1 MQKLFSKIKT
11 GTVDTKTLGLLLL
24 AGLVVCIPFR
34 LVQLFVNIESNTG
47 FFKQTDW
54 TVYCFYIVVALFVIA
69 LAVTAGVFGKVPAS
83 RPVLRRDKTL
93 AICSFLFAVGIAYD
107 VIFALA
113 KVMRAFTDGSLS
125 SGFFTVMFTDGMF
138 AQLLQAICGMAAC
151 IYMVLVALSYT
162 GEKATYCDYRFLAI
176 MPLFWA
182 LFRMVSRFM
191 TKISFTMV
199 SELLLELL
207 MLAFMLL
214 FLMSFARVSAQV
226 NQKGEMKKIV
236 RYGMPAAFLS
246 LLIGVTRLVC
256 TVGGRADLLADGFQ
270 FSLADI
276 GFGAFAVA
284 YIFTHM
290 RYGRPASEDDL
301 LPDADAAEEKA
312 DQTVAGEKEEA

>member
-1 MQKLFSKIKT
+1 MQKS
-11 GTVDTKTLGLLLL
+11 TKTRTGNVSAKALGLLLL
-24 AGLVVCIPFR
+24 AGLVICIPFR
-34 LVQLFVNIESNTG
+34 LVQLFTNIEQNTG
-47 FFKQTDW
+47 FFIENDW
-54 TVYCFYIVVALFVIA
+54 TVYCFYAVVVLFVIV
-69 LAVTAGVFGKVPAS
+69 LAVVAGSFGKIPAS

-113 KVMRAFTDGSLS
+113 KVMRALTDGSLAN
-125 SGFFTVMFTDGMF
+125 GFFSVMFTDGMF

-151 IYMVLVALSYT
+151 IYIVLVALSYV

-236 RYGMPAAFLS
+236 RYGMPAAFLA
-246 LLIGVTRLVC
+246 LLIGITRLV
-256 TVGGRADLLADGFQ
+256 
-270 FSLADI
+270 
-276 GFGAFAVA
+276 
-284 YIFTHM
+284 
-290 RYGRPASEDDL
+290 
-301 LPDADAAEEKA
+301 
-312 DQTVAGEKEEA
+312 

>member
-1 MQKLFSKIKT
+1 MQKS
-11 GTVDTKTLGLLLL
+11 TKTRTGNVSAKALGLLLL
-24 AGLVVCIPFR
+24 AGLVICIPFR
-34 LVQLFVNIESNTG
+34 LVQLFTNIEQNTG
-47 FFKQTDW
+47 FFIENNW
-54 TVYCFYIVVALFVIA
+54 TVYCFYAVVVLFVIV
-69 LAVTAGVFGKVPAS
+69 LAVVAGSFGKIPAS

-113 KVMRAFTDGSLS
+113 KVMRALTDGSLAT
-125 SGFFTVMFTDGMF
+125 GFFSVMFTDGMF

-151 IYMVLVALSYT
+151 IYIVLVALSYAD
-162 GEKATYCDYRFLAI
+162 EKATYCDYRFLAI

-236 RYGMPAAFLS
+236 RYGMPAAFLA
-246 LLIGVTRLVC
+246 LLIGITRLVC

-301 LPDADAAEEKA
+301 LPNADAAEEKTETA
-312 DQTVAGEKEEA
+312 QEGEKEEA

>member
-1 MQKLFSKIKT
+1 MQKS
-11 GTVDTKTLGLLLL
+11 TKTRTGNVSAKALGLLLL
-24 AGLVVCIPFR
+24 AGLVICIPFR
-34 LVQLFVNIESNTG
+34 LVQLFTNIEQNTG
-47 FFKQTDW
+47 FFIENNW
-54 TVYCFYIVVALFVIA
+54 TVYCFYAVVVLFVIV
-69 LAVTAGVFGKVPAS
+69 LAVVAGSFGKIPAS

-113 KVMRAFTDGSLS
+113 KVMRALTDGSLAN
-125 SGFFTVMFTDGMF
+125 GFFSVMFTDGMF

-151 IYMVLVALSYT
+151 IYIVLVALSYV

-236 RYGMPAAFLS
+236 RYGMPAAFLA
-246 LLIGVTRLVC
+246 LLIGITRLVC

-301 LPDADAAEEKA
+301 LPNADAAEEKPETA
-312 DQTVAGEKEEA
+312 QEGEKEEA

>member
-1 MQKLFSKIKT
+1 MQKS
-11 GTVDTKTLGLLLL
+11 TKTRTGNVSAKALGLLLL
-24 AGLVVCIPFR
+24 AGLVICIPFR
-34 LVQLFVNIESNTG
+34 LVQLFTNIEQNTG
-47 FFKQTDW
+47 FFIENDW
-54 TVYCFYIVVALFVIA
+54 TVYCFYAVVVLFVIA
-69 LAVTAGVFGKVPAS
+69 LAVVAGSFGKIPAS

-113 KVMRAFTDGSLS
+113 KVMRALTDGSLAN
-125 SGFFTVMFTDGMF
+125 GFFSVMFTDGMF

-151 IYMVLVALSYT
+151 IYIVLVALSYV

-214 FLMSFARVSAQV
+214 FLMPFARVSAQV

-236 RYGMPAAFLS
+236 RYGMPAAFLA
-246 LLIGVTRLVC
+246 LLIGITRLVC

-301 LPDADAAEEKA
+301 LPDADAAEEKTETA
-312 DQTVAGEKEEA
+312 QEGEKEEA

>member
-1 MQKLFSKIKT
+1 MQKS
-11 GTVDTKTLGLLLL
+11 TKTRTGNVSAKALGLLLL

-34 LVQLFVNIESNTG
+34 LVQLFTNIEQNTG
-47 FFKQTDW
+47 FFIENNW
-54 TVYCFYIVVALFVIA
+54 TVYCFYAVVVLFVIV
-69 LAVTAGVFGKVPAS
+69 LAVVAGSFGKIPAS

-113 KVMRAFTDGSLS
+113 KVMRALTDGSLAT
-125 SGFFTVMFTDGMF
+125 GFFSVMFTDGMF

-151 IYMVLVALSYT
+151 IYIVLVALSYV

-236 RYGMPAAFLS
+236 RYGMPAAFLA
-246 LLIGVTRLVC
+246 LLIGITRLVC

-301 LPDADAAEEKA
+301 LPDADAAEEKTETA
-312 DQTVAGEKEEA
+312 QEGEKEEA

>member
-1 MQKLFSKIKT
+1 MQKS
-11 GTVDTKTLGLLLL
+11 TKTRTGNGSAKALGLLLL

-34 LVQLFVNIESNTG
+34 LVQLFTNIEQNTG
-47 FFKQTDW
+47 FFIENDW
-54 TVYCFYIVVALFVIA
+54 TVYCFYAVVVLFVIA
-69 LAVTAGVFGKVPAS
+69 LAVVAGSFGKIPAS

-113 KVMRAFTDGSLS
+113 KVMRALTDGSLAT
-125 SGFFTVMFTDGMF
+125 GFFSVMFTDGMF

-151 IYMVLVALSYT
+151 IYIVLVALSYV

-236 RYGMPAAFLS
+236 RYGMPAAFLA
-246 LLIGVTRLVC
+246 LLIGITRLVC

-301 LPDADAAEEKA
+301 LPNADAAEEKTETA
-312 DQTVAGEKEEA
+312 QEGEKEEA

>member
-1 MQKLFSKIKT
+1 MQKS
-11 GTVDTKTLGLLLL
+11 TKTRTGNGSAKALGLLLL

-34 LVQLFVNIESNTG
+34 LVQLFTNIEQNTG
-47 FFKQTDW
+47 FFIENDW
-54 TVYCFYIVVALFVIA
+54 TVYCFYAVVVLFVIV
-69 LAVTAGVFGKVPAS
+69 LAVVAGSFGKIPAS

-93 AICSFLFAVGIAYD
+93 TICSFLFAVGIAYD

-113 KVMRAFTDGSLS
+113 KVMRALTDGSLAN
-125 SGFFTVMFTDGMF
+125 GFFSVMFTDGMF

-151 IYMVLVALSYT
+151 IYIVLVALSYV

-236 RYGMPAAFLS
+236 RYGMPAAFLA
-246 LLIGVTRLVC
+246 LLIGITRLVC

-301 LPDADAAEEKA
+301 LPNADAAEEKTETA
-312 DQTVAGEKEEA
+312 QEGEKEEA

>member
-1 MQKLFSKIKT
+1 MQKS
-11 GTVDTKTLGLLLL
+11 TKTRTGNVSAKALGLLLL
-24 AGLVVCIPFR
+24 AGLVICIPFR
-34 LVQLFVNIESNTG
+34 LVQLFTNIEQNTG
-47 FFKQTDW
+47 FFIENDW
-54 TVYCFYIVVALFVIA
+54 TVYCFYAVVVLFVIV
-69 LAVTAGVFGKVPAS
+69 LAVVAGSFGKIPAS

-113 KVMRAFTDGSLS
+113 KVMRALTDGSLAN
-125 SGFFTVMFTDGMF
+125 GFFSVMFTDGMF

-151 IYMVLVALSYT
+151 IYIVLVALSYV

-236 RYGMPAAFLS
+236 RYGMPAAFLA
-246 LLIGVTRLVC
+246 LLIGITRLVC

-301 LPDADAAEEKA
+301 LPNADAAEEKTETA
-312 DQTVAGEKEEA
+312 QEGEKEEA

>member
-1 MQKLFSKIKT
+1 MQKS
-11 GTVDTKTLGLLLL
+11 TKTRTGNVSAKALGLLLL
-24 AGLVVCIPFR
+24 AGLVICIPFR
-34 LVQLFVNIESNTG
+34 LVQLFTNIEQNTG
-47 FFKQTDW
+47 FFIENNW
-54 TVYCFYIVVALFVIA
+54 TVYCFYAVVVLFVIA
-69 LAVTAGVFGKVPAS
+69 LAVVAGSFGKIPAS

-93 AICSFLFAVGIAYD
+93 AVCSFLFAVGIAYD

-113 KVMRAFTDGSLS
+113 KVMRALTDGSLAT
-125 SGFFTVMFTDGMF
+125 GFFSVMFTDGMF

-151 IYMVLVALSYT
+151 IYIVLVALSYV

-236 RYGMPAAFLS
+236 RYGMPAAFLA
-246 LLIGVTRLVC
+246 LLIGITRLVC

-301 LPDADAAEEKA
+301 LPNADAAEEKTETA
-312 DQTVAGEKEEA
+312 QEGEKEEA